1 MLILG
6 GGELT
11 VLDGGHERTFAWIPS
26 TLEWIASTQDCD
38 FEFDEVTK
46 GTQILLV
53 YDLLITQ
60 RIGDGELSGIDP
72 KLLPLYEGVRDML
85 TKPGFM
91 ATGKLSPGLL
101 PSKLTCRFDR
111 RDSRLLL

>member
-11 VLDGGHERTFAWIPS
+11 VLNGGHESTFAWIPS

-38 FEFDEVTK
+38 FEFDKVTK

-53 YDLLITQ
+53 YDLLVTQ

-72 KLLPLYEGVRDML
+72 KLLPLYDGVRDML

-91 ATGKLSPGLL
+91 ATGKLSLQVYCL
-101 PSKLTCRFDR
+101 QN
-111 RDSRLLL
+111 